1 MGFELTDQEAEDLVN
16 RTKKLLEIL
25 ADAWDPDAGKTAEV
39 SNKYLEEADHLDQR
53 WRKIKWSKS
62 K

>member
-1 MGFELTDQEAEDLVN
+1 MGLELTDQESDDLIS

-25 ADAWDPDAGKTAEV
+25 ADAWDPDAGETAQV
-39 SNKYLEEADHLDQR
+39 RNKYLEDADKLCTR
-53 WRKIKWSKS
+53 WRAVKWAKH

>member
-16 RTKKLLEIL
+16 RIL

-39 SNKYLEEADHLDQR
+39 SNKYLEQADQLDRR
-53 WRKIKWSKS
+53 WRMIKWSKS